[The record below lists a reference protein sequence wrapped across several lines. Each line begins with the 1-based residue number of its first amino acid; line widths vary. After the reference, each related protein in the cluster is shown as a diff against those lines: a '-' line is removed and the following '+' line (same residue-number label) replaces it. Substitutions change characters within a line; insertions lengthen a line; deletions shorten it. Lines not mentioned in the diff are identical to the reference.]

1 MELLSHAGMVDH
13 IALGAGA
20 LRVNKQ
26 PAGGIPFSGFE
37 QHTLFYCIS
46 LTFYEMTFQD
56 MTSDMT
62 F

>member
-1 MELLSHAGMVDH
+1 MELLSHTGMVDH

-37 QHTLFYCIS
+37 QHTLFYCCNGVVEHYVI
-46 LTFYEMTFQD
+46 Y
-56 MTSDMT
+56 
-62 F
+62 